1 MKKKKGFP
9 CCSKAKG
16 SKAPLEPIKSYYVQV
31 LLTLSKTDTFAT
43 GSIERCLSNRESTK
57 KSKFIAVSVK

>member
-1 MKKKKGFP
+1 MKKKGFP

-16 SKAPLEPIKSYYVQV
+16 SKAPLEPIKSHYVHV
-31 LLTLSKTDTFAT
+31 LLTLSKTDTFVT
-43 GSIERCLSNRESTK
+43 GSIERCLSNRESNK